1 MSGQD
6 WGQTYDEVRASQ
18 PHPCEQPGPKDRA
31 AGIAAAQADLEEAL
45 EEQARV
51 KEHLGKYHQEA
62 PDVGPFEAGQ
72 EVILESLERKARIE
86 AAPRYGSARWWE
98 AFEEA
103 VVRIPDTDQSF
114 VVPSELARG
123 MSLDDLV
130 RLGNAAADGH
140 EPSLLAAYTKALG
153 GHEPSL
159 VEQAAQMAR
168 DVPLPEGPL
177 WSCQGGDGACAEE
190 VSWPADDL
198 HWHPGSVEKG
208 LAGYMDGLWL
218 CQFCSEEYEGD
229 AGISLKDHLL
239 ATGRRWATQAL
250 DSKRL
255 SGFRMEQG

>member
-6 WGQTYDEVRASQ
+6 WGQTYSEVRATE

-45 EEQARV
+45 EA
-51 KEHLGKYHQEA
+51 
-62 PDVGPFEAGQ
+62 DQ

-140 EPSLLAAYTKALG
+140 DVSILLRAYSKALG
-153 GHEPSL
+153 GAEPSL

-198 HWHPGSVEKG
+198 HWHPGNPEAG

-239 ATGRRWATQAL
+239 ATGKRWATQAL
-250 DSKRL
+250 EASR
-255 SGFRMEQG
+255 G